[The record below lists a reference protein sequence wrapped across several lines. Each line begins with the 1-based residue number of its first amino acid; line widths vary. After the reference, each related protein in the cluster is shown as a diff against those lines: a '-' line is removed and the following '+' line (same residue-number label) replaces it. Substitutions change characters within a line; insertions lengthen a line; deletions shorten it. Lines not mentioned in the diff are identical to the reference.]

1 MNTMDTLL
9 EIFNFG
15 SDIVVAGMRN
25 LNDLIKTDDI
35 VNDMDSLQAL
45 AFSAKGP
52 NSLGDGNNKMIAV
65 KYRYLD
71 PSMVGVLDLNVSSN
85 SDIGMSGSFV
95 PFVKLYDGYFF
106 TPEQQPCENRYK
118 FEAALAEAGF
128 RTFPYPVNGFED
140 YIKILE
146 NGDKFKELLKPEKIE
161 IIEKTAEDI
170 RGKRKKIEV
179 PNTPEIITEEE
190 DE

>member
-1 MNTMDTLL
+1 
-9 EIFNFG
+9 
-15 SDIVVAGMRN
+15 MRN

-35 VNDMDSLQAL
+35 VNDMDSLQSL
-45 AFSAKGP
+45 AFSLKGP
-52 NSLGDGNNKMIAV
+52 NSLGEANSKMVAV

-71 PSMVGVLDLNVSSN
+71 PSMLGRLDLNVSSN

-106 TPEQQPCENRYK
+106 TPEQQPCTKRYE
-118 FEAALAEAGF
+118 FEKCLNDEGF
-128 RTFPYPVNGFED
+128 RLFPFPINGFEE
-140 YIKILE
+140 YLKILE

-161 IIEKTAEDI
+161 IVEKTAEDL

-179 PNTPEIITEEE
+179 AANNIE
-190 DE
+190 DDEGDK